1 MPLLTDRERTILLLV
16 AKELSDYRIARDLGA
31 DPPSITRSRKN
42 ALRKLKEAEQDL
54 AWARQLG
61 YPNIRKYVRNR
72 LRRG

>member
-42 ALRKLKEAEQDL
+42 ALKKLKEAELDL
-54 AWARQLG
+54 TWAKQLG
-61 YPNIRKYVRNR
+61 YPNVKR
-72 LRRG
+72 LRP